1 MLVKDIL
8 QAKDKR
14 LITVGPDAT
23 LKQAMELLLKNK
35 ISSLP
40 VLDDDEKLIGII
52 SDKDIFRKAYEDAQG
67 FQSKTVGDCM
77 STNLIVGL
85 PEDDLAYIA
94 GVMTENRIRHVPIV
108 HREKI
113 IGLLSV
119 GDIVKTQ
126 MEHIKVEN
134 RYLWQYIE
142 GTYPG

>member
-8 QAKDKR
+8 QAKDRR

-52 SDKDIFRKAYEDAQG
+52 SDKDIFRKAYEDARG
-67 FQSKTVGDCM
+67 FQTKTVGDCM